1 VNAFERRHMAI
12 QTIDIKDKETK
23 AMKLSPAPIIPAMSF
38 PISNETGLDIKITG
52 DGKNIRIEKQ

>member
-1 VNAFERRHMAI
+1 MAI

-38 PISNETGLDIKITG
+38 PISNETGMDIKVTV

>member
-1 VNAFERRHMAI
+1 MAI